1 VLTLYSI
8 LLLLLLLQHHY
19 TTVHSSVP
27 LTLISSVSQADTKQ
41 LNTMKIIRIL
51 KLFQMSNVSAKIMK
65 KLEETIRSVTCQ

>member
-1 VLTLYSI
+1 VLTALRSCSCCCPYC
-8 LLLLLLLQHHY
+8 Y
-19 TTVHSSVP
+19 TVVCSSVP

-65 KLEETIRSVTCQ
+65 KLEETIRSVTRQQS